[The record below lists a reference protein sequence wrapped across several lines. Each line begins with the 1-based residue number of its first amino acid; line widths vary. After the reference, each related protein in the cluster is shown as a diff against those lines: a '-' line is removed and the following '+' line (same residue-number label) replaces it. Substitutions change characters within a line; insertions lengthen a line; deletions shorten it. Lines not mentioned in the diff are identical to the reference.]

1 MKAGFVIGVIGL
13 ATLASGLHVL
23 PLGRA
28 VRPTAP
34 PLARSRVLTT
44 PRAVAIGP
52 FGRQKAD
59 DAEGAKV
66 LYDGQCMVRARL
78 YAFFA
83 GCPADAATR
92 PRAPG
97 LPHEQG
103 APLLF

>member
-66 LYDGQCMVRARL
+66 LYDGQCMVRACFSWFR
-78 YAFFA
+78 
-83 GCPADAATR
+83 AA
-92 PRAPG
+92 PRRQQIEKDSP
-97 LPHEQG
+97 QKR
-103 APLLF
+103 